1 MIRECTNDDMQ
12 MISEYLGNEVYGR
25 AILSAVKAYGF
36 EERFQTVYVDV
47 EGGSCE
53 GVYLWLH
60 GNLFL
65 YSQKNKVEIDF
76 LEQMFGIEARD
87 LVAGRKDN
95 VNIASWL
102 LTDYFRKDDVQKPVV
117 RDRAGEVVEGIET
130 AGDDGEVWCVLSR
143 EALEDGKEV
152 E

>member
-1 MIRECTNDDMQ
+1 
-12 MISEYLGNEVYGR
+12 MISEYLSGEVYGR
-25 AILSAVKAYGF
+25 AILAAVNAYGF
-36 EERFQTVYVDV
+36 AERFQTVYVDV
-47 EGGSCE
+47 EAGQCE

-65 YSQKNKVEIDF
+65 YSKKNKVEIDF
-76 LEQMFGIEARD
+76 LEQMFGIEAPD

-130 AGDDGEVWCVLSR
+130 AGDDGGVWCVLSR
-143 EALEDGKEV
+143 EALEDGRKV
-152 E
+152 R